1 MGGGYCLWL
10 GLTIGLGGHLFLGTG
25 VEKLH
30 FFIGKRKKPPVVG
43 RRNAENDEKGL
54 SSADDRGKTRK
65 TAHRRPT
72 KRKKQQKLPVV
83 GRRNAELRQKLCF
96 GAPRRVENGKNC
108 VSGHPDGQKNGKNR
122 SDTGVN
128 RPFLPKNRVSP

>member
-43 RRNAENDEKGL
+43 RRNEKNSKNCL
-54 SSADDRGKTRK
+54 SSADEM
-65 TAHRRPT
+65 
-72 KRKKQQKLPVV
+72 QNYV
-83 GRRNAELRQKLCF
+83 
-96 GAPRRVENGKNC
+96 KNC
-108 VSGHPDGQKNGKNR
+108 VSGHPDERKTEKTAQIR
-122 SDTGVN
+122 E
-128 RPFLPKNRVSP
+128 